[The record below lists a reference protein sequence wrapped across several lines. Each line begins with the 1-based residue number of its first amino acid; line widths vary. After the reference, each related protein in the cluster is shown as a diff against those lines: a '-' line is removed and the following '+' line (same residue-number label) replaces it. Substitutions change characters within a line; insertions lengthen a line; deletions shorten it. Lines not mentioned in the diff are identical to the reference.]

1 MKVVDLNP
9 ILFREYDLRG
19 VVGDIIDEDVA
30 YTLGLNYGS
39 YVQDLGINK
48 VIVGRDNRVSSPM
61 LAKALIEGITQTGC
75 DVVDLGEVTT
85 PMFYYGRFSKKLYAG
100 VMVTASHNPKEYNGF
115 KISFSEIGNAYGPLI
130 QEFYKYTLNK
140 KYKSGN
146 GKVETY
152 DIREDYL
159 NYFASN
165 VNLKNKDIKVVVDCG
180 NGVGSTIIEDVLKR
194 LGVTYDLLY
203 CESDGTFPNHNADP
217 SVEKNMIDLKN
228 RVVELGYD
236 LGLGIDGDA
245 DRIGIVSEKGEYVQA
260 DLYILFMAKYLKDV
274 LNQNKVLFD
283 VKCSRSLINGLKEE
297 NITPVMNRT
306 GNSYMNMMMKSGD
319 FSFGGEY
326 SGHVFYRDKWAG
338 FDDGIYAG
346 CRFLEMLTHTGYK
359 VSELLNSIKKYS
371 HSAYELKAGE
381 FGKREVVE
389 KMRAYASSKGYE
401 TIELDGVRMEF
412 EKGWALVRFSN
423 TSPNLTIILEAND
436 DASLKAIED
445 EILTKVKEYI
455 DEVKE

>member
-39 YVQDLGINK
+39 YVLDMGINK
-48 VIVGRDNRVSSPM
+48 VIIGRDNRVSSPS

-75 DVVDLGEVTT
+75 DVLDLGEVTT
-85 PMFYYGRFSKKLYAG
+85 PMFYYGRYSLKLYAG
-100 VMVTASHNPKEYNGF
+100 IMVTASHNPKEYNGF
-115 KISFSEIGNAYGPLI
+115 KMSFTDIGNAYGPLI
-130 QEFYKYTLNK
+130 QEFYRYTLNK
-140 KYKSGN
+140 KYRSGN

-152 DIREDYL
+152 DIKNDYVD
-159 NYFASN
+159 YFVSN
-165 VNLKNKDIKVVVDCG
+165 VDIKGDIKVVVDCG
-180 NGVGSTIIEDVLKR
+180 NGAGSLVIKDILDKLN
-194 LGVTYDLLY
+194 VTYDLLY
-203 CESDGTFPNHNADP
+203 CTSDGTFPNHSADP
-217 SVEKNMIDLKN
+217 SVEKNMEDLKR

-236 LGLGIDGDA
+236 VGLGIDGDG
-245 DRIGIVSEKGEYVQA
+245 DRIGIVTEKGEYIQS
-260 DLYILFMAKYLKDV
+260 DLYLLFMARYLKNN
-274 LNQNKVLFD
+274 LNENKVLFD
-283 VKCSRSLINGLKEE
+283 VKCSKSLINGLKE
-297 NITPVMNRT
+297 IGLTPVMNRT

-346 CRFLEMLTHTGYK
+346 ARFLEMLTNCG
-359 VSELLNSIKKYS
+359 VSASELLNSLHKYA
-371 HSAYELKAGE
+371 HGAYELRAGE
-381 FGKREVVE
+381 NGKREVVE
-389 KMRAYASSKGYE
+389 KIREYAHNKGYE

-412 EKGWALVRFSN
+412 TNGWALVRFSN
-423 TSPNLTIILEAND
+423 TSPNLTVILEAD
-436 DASLKAIED
+436 DENALISIED

-455 DEVKE
+455 SQVKE